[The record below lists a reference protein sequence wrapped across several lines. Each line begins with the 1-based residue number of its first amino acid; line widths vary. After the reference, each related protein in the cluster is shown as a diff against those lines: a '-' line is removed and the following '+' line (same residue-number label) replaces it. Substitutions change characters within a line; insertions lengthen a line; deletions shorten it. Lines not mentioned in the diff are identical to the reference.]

1 MCCCERDVLVTIDV
15 GLKSMKR
22 IYIYGV
28 NVQQLKLRSTRSAIK
43 PGSEIS
49 LSAVVVT
56 GKNTDFLLNK
66 VN

>member
-22 IYIYGV
+22 IYEV
-28 NVQQLKLRSTRSAIK
+28 NVQHLKLRSTRSAIK
-43 PGSEIS
+43 PESEIS

-56 GKNTDFLLNK
+56 GKDTEFLLNK